1 MQHARLPLYFIISRS
16 LLKLIS
22 IESLTPSNPLTL
34 CHPLLLLP
42 SIFPSIRVFSNE
54 SALRIGWSK
63 YWKSET
69 GACRFGGFVW
79 GRDLWFV
86 LGSGFLLLTSNK
98 IDHQVSKAPSLK
110 LVSELQER
118 EHSLLR

>member
-1 MQHARLPLYFIISRS
+1 M
-16 LLKLIS
+16 S
-22 IESLTPSNPLTL
+22 IESVTPSNHLML

-42 SIFPSIRVFSNE
+42 SIFPSIRAFSNE
-54 SALRIGWSK
+54 SALGIGCIK

-69 GACRFGGFVW
+69 EAYHFGDFVW
-79 GRDLWFV
+79 GRDLWYV

-98 IDHQVSKAPSLK
+98 IDHQTSKVPSLK

-118 EHSLLR
+118 EHGLPKISQAILRKTWP